1 MPMGGN
7 GGKGGSVY
15 IRVNSNMDA
24 LTLPK
29 SVYKAE
35 DGQNGKGKC
44 MHGRGGNDMFIDVP
58 VGTLVYKIF
67 ENENFS
73 GNSLQENEA
82 RASFEEQMIQ
92 HMGSRFLQV
101 RESEKAQSS
110 QSNENSEMI
119 KELLFD
125 TSFAEDKQLF
135 CVARGGKGGEGN
147 HEWYEKMK
155 RSHLHYWGSNR
166 DRRLQATYY
175 KHDENHNAG
184 EPGEEISLLLQTQK
198 LAEVGLIGYPNAG
211 KSTLISKLTKTAP
224 KIAAYPFTTLRP
236 LVGTFWRTT

>member
-1 MPMGGN
+1 
-7 GGKGGSVY
+7 
-15 IRVNSNMDA
+15 
-24 LTLPK
+24 
-29 SVYKAE
+29 
-35 DGQNGKGKC
+35 
-44 MHGRGGNDMFIDVP
+44 
-58 VGTLVYKIF
+58 
-67 ENENFS
+67 
-73 GNSLQENEA
+73 
-82 RASFEEQMIQ
+82 
-92 HMGSRFLQV
+92 
-101 RESEKAQSS
+101 
-110 QSNENSEMI
+110 
-119 KELLFD
+119 
-125 TSFAEDKQLF
+125 
-135 CVARGGKGGEGN
+135 
-147 HEWYEKMK
+147 MK